1 MQRNRGK
8 QQNGKEWRSLQEN
21 WRNKGKF
28 LYKGRLNKV
37 QKWYTPNRSRR
48 YYEEVAIIHIR
59 TIQEGLNDPDNHNG
73 VITHPEP
80 DILKCEIKR
89 SLGRY
94 TMNKVIAGDG
104 IPAELFKILK
114 DDAIKV
120 LHSVYQH
127 IFGRKQQGL
136 ENPTVCLGFD
146 HNLLNVKLGMD
157 LHNYQGCCCC

>member
-1 MQRNRGK
+1 M
-8 QQNGKEWRSLQEN
+8 
-21 WRNKGKF
+21 
-28 LYKGRLNKV
+28 
-37 QKWYTPNRSRR
+37 
-48 YYEEVAIIHIR
+48 AIIHIR

-157 LHNYQGCCCC
+157 LHNYQGCCCCC